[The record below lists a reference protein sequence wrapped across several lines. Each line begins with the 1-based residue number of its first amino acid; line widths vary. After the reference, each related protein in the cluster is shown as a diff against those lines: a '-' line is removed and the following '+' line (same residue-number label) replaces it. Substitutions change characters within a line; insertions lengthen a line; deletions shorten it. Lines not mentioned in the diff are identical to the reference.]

1 MQSQFQVADSTG
13 VIARG
18 GEGCGFALMP
28 GRPAAGLT
36 TRPGSFPVTVVT
48 KAGKR
53 IEVTGPHAY
62 YFADERD
69 AKRQGFK
76 IECGA
81 DGAGEGWNVVTFD
94 DPHEG
99 VRAGAGRPR
108 LTTRVQSATAAPT
121 IVPVGAVG
129 FKVRPGTQ
137 SWTAYGAGV
146 LQDGR
151 VWVRDLDGVWT
162 DTLEDLDFVSTPVI
176 TRLVDAVGRVYI
188 RSAAATLTLAIDVT
202 EEVG

>member
-1 MQSQFQVADSTG
+1 M
-13 VIARG
+13 
-18 GEGCGFALMP
+18 
-28 GRPAAGLT
+28 
-36 TRPGSFPVTVVT
+36 RPGAFPVAVIT

-53 IEVTGPHAY
+53 IEVTGPHCF
-62 YFADERD
+62 YFAPEEGERP
-69 AKRQGFK
+69 GFRL
-76 IECGA
+76 ECGA
-81 DGAGEGWNVVTFD
+81 ENAGKSWNVITFD
-94 DPHEG
+94 DPSEG

-108 LTTRVQSATAAPT
+108 LTTRVQSAAAAP
-121 IVPVGAVG
+121 IAAPVGAVG
-129 FKVRPGTQ
+129 FEVGPGTT

-146 LQDGR
+146 LQNGR